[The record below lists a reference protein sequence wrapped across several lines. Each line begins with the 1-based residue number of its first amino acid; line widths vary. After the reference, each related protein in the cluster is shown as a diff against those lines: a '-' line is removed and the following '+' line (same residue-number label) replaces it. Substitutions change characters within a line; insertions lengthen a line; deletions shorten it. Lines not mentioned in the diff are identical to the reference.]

1 MVAME
6 RGMKKSGAAHFAGS
20 EAEAVG
26 VGVRQLVKLVLQ
38 PE

>member
-6 RGMKKSGAAHFAGS
+6 HGMKKLGAAHFA

-26 VGVRQLVKLVLQ
+26 VGVRQLVKLVLR